1 MKIVLLGPPG
11 AGKGTQAAKLT
22 ELTKVPALSTGD
34 MLRAAVREGTKIG
47 LEAKSYM
54 DSGKLV
60 PNGVIMQIVKEFL
73 DTDVCKDGCILDGMP
88 RNLVQAEGLDALG
101 VEIDAALSL
110 EISDAEIEARMSSRR
125 VCPECG
131 AVFSV
136 AVNPPKQ
143 DGVCDKCGAALIIRD
158 DDKPETVRNR
168 LKVYHEETEPIIDYY
183 RAKGKLK
190 TIDATQ
196 SIEEVNKALAAAV
209 GL

>member
-1 MKIVLLGPPG
+1 MRIVLLGPPG

-22 ELTKVPALSTGD
+22 ELAKVPALSTGD

-60 PNGVIMQIVKEFL
+60 PNEVIMQIVKEFL
-73 DTDVCKDGCILDGMP
+73 DTDICKDGCILDGMP
-88 RNLVQAEGLDALG
+88 RTLAQAEGLDELG
-101 VEIDAALSL
+101 VTIDVALSL
-110 EISDAEIEARMSSRR
+110 EIADEEIEARMGSRR
-125 VCPECG
+125 VCECG
-131 AVFSV
+131 AVYSV

-143 DGVCDKCGAALIIRD
+143 EGVCDKCGGKLIIRD
-158 DDKPETVRNR
+158 DDKPETVRKR
-168 LKVYHEETEPIIDYY
+168 LAVYHEETEPIIGYY
-183 RAKGKLK
+183 RAKGILK

-196 SIEEVNKALAAAV
+196 SIEKVNEALAAAI